1 MTTPKLVLKTLVEGQ
16 ANSEPTVNETF
27 LVIEALLAGRVE
39 NDTLTVPAGSESNG
53 DVYLVAA
60 APTGAFA
67 GQAGKL
73 AIKVNGAWIFKAPT
87 GGLQM
92 FNHALKELQCYSS
105 QESAW
110 FPVQPRHSTTEHWTG
125 KYCEAGAKIYAKCFE
140 GLACPNSTTTNHA
153 HGITG
158 LVVTKRIWVEGSLN
172 DGTTAGAW
180 NVAKAA
186 GGGTYIH
193 ADIDATNIKLTS
205 NQNISAYIA
214 DIRLEYS
221 KT

>member
-1 MTTPKLVLKTLVEGQ
+1 MPTPKLAIPTLTEGQ
-16 ANSEPTVNETF
+16 ENGESTVNEA
-27 LVIEALLAGRVE
+27 LAVLEALLAGRVE
-39 NDTLTVPAGSESNG
+39 NNTITVPAGSEADG

-87 GGLQM
+87 GGMQI
-92 FNHALKELQCYSS
+92 FIHALKELQSYSS

-125 KYCEAGAKIYAKCFE
+125 KYGEAGAKIYAKHFE
-140 GLACPNSTTTNHA
+140 GLACPNATTTNHA

-158 LVVTKRIWVEGSLN
+158 IDVNTRVDIIGSLTN
-172 DGTTAGAW
+172 GTTAAAW
-180 NVAKAA
+180 NTAKAA
-186 GGGTYIH
+186 GGGTFIH
-193 ADIDATNIKLTS
+193 VDLDATNIKLTS
-205 NQNISAYIA
+205 NQNISSYTA